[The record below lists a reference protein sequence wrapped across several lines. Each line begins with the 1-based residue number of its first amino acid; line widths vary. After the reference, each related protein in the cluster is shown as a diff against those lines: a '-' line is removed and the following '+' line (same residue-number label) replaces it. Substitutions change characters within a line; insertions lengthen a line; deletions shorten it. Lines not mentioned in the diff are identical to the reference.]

1 MSKFDTGS
9 LARFVWRVEFIP
21 YVVFTVIGAAVIY
34 VLGGVGLN
42 AWRNGSLIP
51 PPTKLQRYDCSAPL
65 GNFSVYYLHGTDRVQ
80 IKTANG
86 LLDGTVQ
93 QNRFDWQG
101 FANDRSL
108 LGFAPPSEI
117 VFDNAKTLRVS
128 GPDLKDV
135 VCTSTAEAGSERR
148 AIVQ

>member
-1 MSKFDTGS
+1 MSKFDTGRI
-9 LARFVWRVEFIP
+9 ARFIWRVEFIP
-21 YVVFTVIGAAVIY
+21 YIIFTAIGVALVY
-34 VLGGVGLN
+34 VLGGIGLN
-42 AWRNGSLIP
+42 AVRNGSLIP
-51 PPTKLQRYDCSAPL
+51 PPTQLARYDCSAPA
-65 GNFSVYYLHGTDRVQ
+65 GNFSLYYLHGTDRVQ

-117 VFDNAKTLRVS
+117 AFEDARTLRVS

-135 VCTSTAEAGSERR
+135 ACNNTAEATSQRR
-148 AIVQ
+148 AITP

>member
-9 LARFVWRVEFIP
+9 IARFVWRVEFIP
-21 YVVFTVIGAAVIY
+21 YVVFTVIGLALVY
-34 VLGGVGLN
+34 VLGGIGMN
-42 AWRNGSLIP
+42 ALHNGSFIP
-51 PPTKLQRYDCSAPL
+51 PPTRLQRYDCSAPA
-65 GNFSVYYLHGTDRVQ
+65 GSFSIYYLHGTDRVQ

-101 FANDRSL
+101 FANDRTL

-117 VFDNAKTLRVS
+117 VFEDARTLRLA
-128 GPDLKDV
+128 GPDLQDV
-135 VCTSTAEAGSERR
+135 ACSNTADAVSQRR
-148 AIVQ
+148 AITP

>member
-9 LARFVWRVEFIP
+9 IARFVWRVEFIP
-21 YVVFTVIGAAVIY
+21 YVVFTAIGVALVY
-34 VLGGVGLN
+34 VLGGIGIN
-42 AWRNGSLIP
+42 ALHNGSFIP
-51 PPTKLQRYDCSAPL
+51 PPTRLQRYDCSAPA
-65 GNFSVYYLHGTDRVQ
+65 GSFSIYYLHGTDRVQ

-101 FANDRSL
+101 FANDRTL

-117 VFDNAKTLRVS
+117 VFEDARTLRVA
-128 GPDLKDV
+128 GPDLQDV
-135 VCTSTAEAGSERR
+135 ACNNTAEAASQRR
-148 AIVQ
+148 AITP